1 VSVIISLKAA
11 NALVITEPLPLL
23 GRAEEVTVRCAVI
36 AVAHA
41 EIGMDA

>member
-11 NALVITEPLPLL
+11 NAPVITEPLPLL
-23 GRAEEVTVRCAVI
+23 GRADEVVDRCADI
-36 AVAHA
+36 AVAHT